1 VENKTKMILKEDDDD
16 DEDADYDAIGIID
29 LTVC

>member
-1 VENKTKMILKEDDDD
+1 MENKTKMILKEDDDD